1 MTNNGGVETMVDR
14 DIVLEIVENEDW
26 EEVRRY
32 LKELR
37 RDLRRGFERLNE
49 CLTCPANAV
58 LCAEVERL
66 VGSYNRALL
75 AVLMLRC
82 FLNETSNVVEDGELR
97 EELNEVLQVT
107 NELVSFLNEKHDLIH
122 ELIRKCWGDSQ

>member
-1 MTNNGGVETMVDR
+1 MENNEVGRTMIDR
-14 DIVLEIVENEDW
+14 NIVMDIVKNEDW
-26 EEVRRY
+26 HEVAKY
-32 LKELR
+32 LRELR

-66 VGSYNRALL
+66 VGSYDRALL